1 MCHQKIPT
9 WVSAL
14 VMVASVLSAPRV
26 EAQEGELS
34 NRITITVSCNE
45 AVVPRLVPP
54 GVALVVPVGAP
65 VEFTAKTDVPDA
77 SFTWTAETAQVGD
90 PPRDESWPFP
100 KAAVNSRWF
109 ITQFSS
115 AGIYPFT
122 VSAKTSQGPAEASV
136 SVMVVEGDAVNGDDT
151 YDPPPDPSPPYG
163 GGGPLPPG
171 FAPPKVYAP
180 KLDTPS
186 VAIDGPKVMV
196 VNKDDDNDNEVWDIK
211 ETITPVPE
219 EDDLVRVTVVACGGD
234 LGGRLSVPV
243 VDKNSCLGGKLWKDA
258 KKKAELQP
266 TDLERTLKAGELVAV
281 SFFLEGWKACGYKDE
296 VKLRAALVL
305 NPPLFSTTTTTT
317 TLSTEHGLTV
327 FEVDLDIDSDN
338 LHGFAFDFDSMD
350 DEDQIEDSRTQKR
363 EICTE
368 LVGTGGERYGKFVFE
383 SGFQDVDGD
392 GIPDFADGFGLAN
405 LCPAW
410 TQPDP
415 GTISPEVEFVPVQI
429 VIPRVYDL
437 DKVSVTIECDARE
450 SVPRLG
456 EGLEELKVI
465 QDEVETTVGYKLKNP
480 GIRLWRRAPAER
492 TSGQDAP
499 AGDYVPLNKS
509 LPWKDICTS
518 ENSDRIA
525 RFWLEFVDENPAS
538 ALAGLHTLKVKV
550 EQPDCP
556 TTEDQ
561 VAFTL
566 AVARLAVDYNRDG
579 TVAFDE
585 SDRPNARK
593 PFRFWVNDD
602 RDVEHFADANGL
614 TDTLV
619 QDDVNEG
626 PADCMDDK
634 ISLGRDLEDFCRLHV
649 ETVGLGQEF
658 ASGKLQM
665 KLEWAHATEEPVLN
679 AFRSFQKK
687 GNTLYLFNGPES
699 QAQIITQDYGT
710 TIGRA
715 TRHSPLQLPTTAW
728 SEKGGSWAKACLLF
742 EGASRGKGAL
752 RLAVYQGERRLAP
765 ASGLWLQ
772 LCGIKE
778 MYQRWNAT
786 EASRPGIDWDAWPLA
801 NYQRDADSPDPDEG
815 VPRRNDEKDFIL
827 FVHGW
832 NMDSWEKR
840 TSAETAY
847 KRMWHLGYQGRFGA
861 FFWPTFYSPGLGC
874 LDPRHFDGSEQRAW
888 NSSDAL
894 LGLLTD
900 LNQQYPGR
908 LHLVA
913 HSMGNVVAAEALRKA
928 PSPIVENYIASQGAL
943 AADVYRL
950 NPDMTWRW
958 PRILQETVPAKMFQ
972 KLPPLTPRAVTTP
985 NVYAFYPKDGRSD
998 AVRLQQDP
1006 KVGEPYMRGARGA
1019 KNWFNYF
1026 NDNDWALGL
1035 WIFNQSLKPNG
1046 PDSAFLKALLGRTL
1060 ALEYQT
1066 VWDQKFH
1073 VSYAYERFF
1082 DNRWGF
1088 YAKDARNDTN
1098 SRGLYTPE
1106 DTYEIFSYCA
1116 QARCNPMGRQS
1127 NLGAQFVDEDGVDRQ
1142 CDWHEYGS
1150 DHPGHSAQFRHT
1162 IATMFRFWKTLLTN
1176 CAISH
1181 IQPEPTQ

>member
-1 MCHQKIPT
+1 MVRQQMLPWILAAALAPALPV
-9 WVSAL
+9 VSTAQQDSEWLFTVRIQTLCANAL
-14 VMVASVLSAPRV
+14 TAEPPPEGAS
-26 EAQEGELS
+26 
-34 NRITITVSCNE
+34 
-45 AVVPRLVPP
+45 
-54 GVALVVPVGAP
+54 LVVPVGVP
-65 VEFTAKTDVPDA
+65 VAFKAVPSVPDTTFLWTPGA
-77 SFTWTAETAQVGD
+77 ALCGGKPRSQTWNLPVLAQNSSVVVVVFPQAGKY
-90 PPRDESWPFP
+90 PLTVQATTRD
-100 KAAVNSRWF
+100 AQRA
-109 ITQFSS
+109 T
-115 AGIYPFT
+115 
-122 VSAKTSQGPAEASV
+122 ASV
-136 SVMVVEGDAVNGDDT
+136 TVLVAGEDATAPDGS
-151 YDPPPDPSPPYG
+151 YLSPPAPQPPYG
-163 GGGPLPPG
+163 GDPGDPFRFSPPQAYG
-171 FAPPKVYAP
+171 TTTGEASVTVDAPPYLA
-180 KLDTPS
+180 
-186 VAIDGPKVMV
+186 
-196 VNKDDDNDNEVWDIK
+196 VNKDDDSNDEYWDIDDR
-211 ETITPVPE
+211 ETPVAA
-219 EDDLVRVTVVACGGD
+219 EDDLR
-234 LGGRLSVPV
+234 PV
-243 VDKNSCLGGKLWKDA
+243 VLVASGGTTGGKVTLAITDKKRCLGGILWKDA
-258 KKKAELQP
+258 KKRSKM
-266 TDLERTLKAGELVAV
+266 DEREWSVQSGEVLIKQ
-281 SFFLEGWKACGYKDE
+281 FFLEGWLPSDSVGE
-296 VKLRAALVL
+296 VKVSASLAPEGGGSASL
-305 NPPLFSTTTTTT
+305 TATDKT
-317 TLSTEHGLTV
+317 TV
-327 FEVDLDIDSDN
+327 FEVDIDIDSDN
-338 LHGFAFDFDSMD
+338 QDGFNAEFVATEE
-350 DEDQIEDSRTQKR
+350 EDQIEASPTLKR
-363 EICTE
+363 DLCTG
-368 LVGTGGERYGKFVFE
+368 LVGSRSERYGKIVFE
-383 SGFQDVDGD
+383 SGFQDADGD
-392 GIPDFADGFGLAN
+392 GVPDFADGFGLAMADF
-405 LCPAW
+405 PAW
-410 TQPDP
+410 TNPDP
-415 GTISPEVEFVPVQI
+415 VAVGADVRFVPVQI
-429 VIPRVYDL
+429 VLPRPYNPDN
-437 DKVSVTIECDARE
+437 TQIEISCATVPA
-450 SVPRLG
+450 SVPRDG
-456 EGLEELKVI
+456 EGLAKLVATAPDGTQSPAGYQLK
-465 QDEVETTVGYKLKNP
+465 TP
-480 GIRLWRRAPAER
+480 GIRLWRCPPADRA
-492 TSGQDAP
+492 SGVNVP
-499 AGDYVPLNKS
+499 AGDYVPMGCK
-509 LPWKDICTS
+509 
-518 ENSDRIA
+518 IA
-525 RFWLEFVDENPAS
+525 WNDLSKAPTYYRMATLYLEFVDDRADS
-538 ALAGLHTLKVKV
+538 TLAGTHRLKV
-550 EQPDCP
+550 QARQSNGP
-556 TTEDQ
+556 TTEDE

-579 TVAFDE
+579 TVAFDA

-658 ASGKLQM
+658 GSGKLQM

-679 AFRSFQKK
+679 AFRSYQEK
-687 GNTLYLFNGPES
+687 GNTLYLFNDRES
-699 QAQIITQDYGT
+699 QAQIISQDYGT
-710 TIGRA
+710 AIGRA

-742 EGASRGKGAL
+742 EGASKGKGAL

-815 VPRRNDEKDFIL
+815 VPRSNDEKDFIL

-998 AVRLQQDP
+998 VVRLQQDP
-1006 KVGEPYMRGARGA
+1006 KVGEPYMCGARGA

-1026 NDNDWALGL
+1026 NANDWALGL

-1066 VWDQKFH
+1066 VWDQEFH

-1106 DTYEIFSYCA
+1106 NTYEIFSYCA

-1127 NLGAQFVDEDGVDRQ
+1127 NLGAQFIGDKGKDRQ
-1142 CDWHEYGS
+1142 CDWNAYGS

-1162 IATMFRFWKTLLTN
+1162 IATMFPFWEALLAD
-1176 CAISH
+1176 CMIRH
-1181 IQPEPTQ
+1181 LKPVPVL